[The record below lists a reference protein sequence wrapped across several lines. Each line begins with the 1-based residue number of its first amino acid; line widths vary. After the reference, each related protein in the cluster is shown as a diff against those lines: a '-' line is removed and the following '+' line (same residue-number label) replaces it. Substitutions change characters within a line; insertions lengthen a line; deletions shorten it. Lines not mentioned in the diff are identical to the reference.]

1 MDIAV
6 KITLVASIVLVG
18 YNLHQLVTSYEA
30 ICEKVKEF
38 KAMALENDSDESS
51 IRRSNFLLTGTL
63 SVLFILLTYLN
74 ADAAGAVSATGDIA
88 EEVSDTF
95 FNLSL
100 SLGIG
105 KSWQIIFL
113 APFMLLFCYNTVP
126 KNKTI
131 SMIIPIIA
139 IAVSVIIVFEAARM
153 GIGMMMEGKQINLN
167 EIAAMF
173 ETME

>member
-1 MDIAV
+1 
-6 KITLVASIVLVG
+6 
-18 YNLHQLVTSYEA
+18 
-30 ICEKVKEF
+30 
-38 KAMALENDSDESS
+38 
-51 IRRSNFLLTGTL
+51 
-63 SVLFILLTYLN
+63 
-74 ADAAGAVSATGDIA
+74 
-88 EEVSDTF
+88 
-95 FNLSL
+95 
-100 SLGIG
+100 
-105 KSWQIIFL
+105 
-113 APFMLLFCYNTVP
+113 MLLFCYNTVP